1 MKYLAP
7 LHRLFD
13 STVTAIFPRR
23 NIMKLAEVCVIAKSQ
38 KINPGKLSKTELIKM
53 IQSNEGNYAC
63 FATANTGECNQ
74 SGCSWR
80 EDCFD
85 AAHKAHLS

>member
-1 MKYLAP
+1 
-7 LHRLFD
+7 
-13 STVTAIFPRR
+13 
-23 NIMKLAEVCVIAKSQ
+23 MKLAEVCVIAKSQ

-63 FATANTGECNQ
+63 YATASTGECNQ

-85 AAHKAHLS
+85 AARKSHLS